1 MTSLLLTIDQ
11 MLRAEDV
18 DRASEVGAV
27 SGQQRVWRQ
36 MRIIAA
42 CGMMYGV
49 CMGSFSGVFD
59 DGWKQML
66 LSASKVPVLFTVAF
80 LLCVPSFYAMNA
92 LAGLHEDFPQTL
104 EALLGFQS
112 VASIVLAALAPV
124 TELMNLTTNNYQF
137 ILLWNGLMFLVASL
151 SGHFMMRRY
160 YEPLIR
166 RNARHKALKRV
177 WILLY
182 TFVGIQMAWVL
193 RPFVGA
199 PGMPIQF
206 FRDQAWGNAYVE
218 VFRLI
223 RRVLQ
228 F

>member
-18 DRASEVGAV
+18 YRGAGAG
-27 SGQQRVWRQ
+27 SIPGRQRVWRQ
-36 MRIIAA
+36 VQIIAA

-49 CMGSFSGVFD
+49 CMGSFSGVSG

-66 LSASKVPVLFTVAF
+66 LSASKVPVLFTVTF
-80 LLCVPSFYAMNA
+80 LLCLPSFYAMNA

-112 VASIVLAALAPV
+112 IASIMLAALAPL

-137 ILLWNGLMFLVASL
+137 ILLWNGLMFFVASL

-166 RNARHKALKRV
+166 RHMRHKTLRRV

-193 RPFVGA
+193 RPFIGA
-199 PGMPIQF
+199 PGMPVQF
-206 FRDQAWGNAYVE
+206 FRDQAWGNAYIE
-218 VFRLI
+218 
-223 RRVLQ
+223 VLQ
-228 F
+228 LVRRLLPF